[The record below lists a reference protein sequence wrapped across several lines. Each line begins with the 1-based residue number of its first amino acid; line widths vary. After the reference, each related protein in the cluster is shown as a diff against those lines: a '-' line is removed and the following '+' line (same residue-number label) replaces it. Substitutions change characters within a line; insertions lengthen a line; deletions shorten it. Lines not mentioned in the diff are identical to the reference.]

1 MAETK
6 TASRSLAL
14 VVLAAGKGK
23 RMKSTAP
30 KVLQPLC
37 GRPVLWHVLET
48 AKAARPTRIVI
59 VVGHGAA
66 QVEAAVRSWDITP
79 APVFVTQTEQ
89 LGTGHAVMVAEK
101 AVGRV
106 ADVLVANGDFDP
118 VRARDVRRLVQRHR
132 RSGAALTIGSA
143 ELDEPGT
150 YGRVLR
156 KGLRV
161 ADVVEGSDAS
171 PEELSIREVATNWM
185 VFRRTLLFRA
195 LPRLDRA
202 NRQRE
207 YYLNRTVR
215 LFLDDGQLVEALVC
229 DTGGAMGVNSRGGL
243 AAVERVV
250 RDRINAAHMANGV
263 TLTDPSTAYIDVDVK
278 IGTDTVVRPL
288 TFLEGG
294 TRVGAGCTIG
304 PSARV
309 VDSSVGDGSEVTF
322 AVVLGSTIGRH
333 VTVGPFVRMRPGVVM
348 GDGSKAG
355 AFVDLKNVE
364 VGRRSKIPHLSYVG
378 DARLGD
384 DVNIGAGNITANY
397 DGYDKHLTVVQD
409 GARTG
414 SDTILVA
421 PVTVGKGAVTG
432 AGSVITKDVPAG
444 ALGVERG
451 EQRTVEG
458 YRARKDSDHR
468 RDDTSDEG

>member
-1 MAETK
+1 LAETK

-37 GRPVLWHVLET
+37 GRPVLWHVLHT
-48 AKAARPTRIVI
+48 ARAAKPTRIVV
-59 VVGHGAA
+59 VVGHGAVE
-66 QVEAAVRSWDITP
+66 VEAAVRSWDITP
-79 APVFVTQTEQ
+79 APVFVHQREQ

-101 AVGRV
+101 AVGRT

-118 VRARDVRRLVQRHR
+118 VLPQDVRRLVQRHR

-143 ELDEPGT
+143 HLDEPGT
-150 YGRVLR
+150 YGRMIR
-156 KGLRV
+156 EGSRV
-161 ADVVEGSDAS
+161 VGVVEGSDAS
-171 PEELSIREVATNWM
+171 PAVLSVNEVATNWM

-202 NRQRE
+202 NRQHE
-207 YYLNRTVR
+207 YYLNRTVGI
-215 LFLDDGQLVEALVC
+215 FLSDGQLVEAIVS
-229 DTGGAMGVNSRGGL
+229 DTGGAMGLNSRGGL

-250 RDRINAAHMANGV
+250 RDRINAAHMTNGV
-263 TLTDPSTAYIDVDVK
+263 TLIDPATSYIDVDVT
-278 IGTDTVVRPL
+278 IGADTVVRPL
-288 TFLEGG
+288 TFLEGS
-294 TRVGAGCTIG
+294 TRVGKGCAIG
-304 PSARV
+304 PSVRV
-309 VDSSVGDGSEVTF
+309 VDSTVGDGSEVSF
-322 AVVLGSTIGRH
+322 AVVLGATIGRR

-364 VGRRSKIPHLSYVG
+364 VGRRSKVPHLSYVG
-378 DARLGD
+378 DARLGE
-384 DVNIGAGNITANY
+384 DVNIGAGNITANF
-397 DGYDKHLTVVQD
+397 DGYEKHLTVVED

-451 EQRTVEG
+451 EQRTVKG
-458 YRARKDSDHR
+458 YRARKDSER
-468 RDDTSDEG
+468 GRDGTPDEG